1 MNIDV
6 LNYCNFLVVRMV
18 YNNDL
23 FLKDTLL
30 NDDDDIYVDNCSME
44 VQVTIIEVYWDYLCE
59 VGVINFDHL
68 VGINKH
74 NYNKNHEGR

>member
-44 VQVTIIEVYWDYLCE
+44 VQVTIIEVY
-59 VGVINFDHL
+59 
-68 VGINKH
+68 
-74 NYNKNHEGR
+74 